1 MIIGYTFDGV
11 SYPAAPF
18 AQMIDELLDHNEG
31 VINGIELSNTTTKIT
46 IGDGRLIIK
55 GRAFEIKGGE
65 EVEVTATQSGELYCI
80 LVAEI
85 DLSKE
90 SSDSSFKQV
99 ELKYIASAS
108 NYPTLTQQDINNT
121 ASENGIYQFELA
133 RFKNSVSGLK
143 NFEDTR
149 TFLSLDGIFTNTNI
163 KTGALIN
170 DIQQELVNVKDGSA
184 YFLKATQ
191 LTNQDLNT
199 LTTEGYYY
207 ASGGNACLNKPE
219 GINDFGLFVKRI
231 ASGKYKQTIDYN
243 DVTYTRYYSSSVWTS
258 WVKTITNGDFAVIKG
273 VINTTAAT
281 SSTTV
286 FNSMQID
293 FPAGFNSNNCVV
305 ISWGIHHK
313 TEEEGV
319 YGKAFGYTNPSDS
332 RTWLRG
338 AVASMVTL
346 DHQGNNKITFTLE
359 TPFTQ
364 AYTYEFEIVL
374 MKIAKP
380 EVTLLGDA
388 NCDGVVNSADATLI
402 QNYVQGKASLNLQG
416 FVNAD
421 VTKDGDVKSSDYLK
435 VKDYVDGKISSL
447 N

>member
-133 RFKNSVSGLK
+133 RFKNSVSGIK

-170 DIQQELVNVKDGSA
+170 AIQNELAKVKDGSA

-207 ASGGNACLNKPE
+207 ASGGNTCLNKPE

-258 WVKTITNGDFAVIKG
+258 WVKTITDGYFAVLSGNITG
-273 VINTTAAT
+273 TANNSQQEQGTVDINY
-281 SSTTV
+281 
-286 FNSMQID
+286 
-293 FPAGFNSNNCVV
+293 PEGFNKDNCVV
-305 ISWGIHHK
+305 
-313 TEEEGV
+313 V
-319 YGKAFGYTNPSDS
+319 AFGLCDTDVDRPLCYEVLASGFSAMS
-332 RTWLRG
+332 RVSG
-338 AVASMVTL
+338 AVGRTAQLFDDHITL
-346 DHQGNNKITFTLE
+346 R
-359 TPFTQ
+359 
-364 AYTYEFEIVL
+364 TYFYFSGSSQTTSTTYKYKLVL
-374 MKIAKP
+374 MK
-380 EVTLLGDA
+380 V
-388 NCDGVVNSADATLI
+388 S
-402 QNYVQGKASLNLQG
+402 
-416 FVNAD
+416 
-421 VTKDGDVKSSDYLK
+421 
-435 VKDYVDGKISSL
+435 
-447 N
+447 

>member
-1 MIIGYTFDGV
+1 MLKGHVFSKQIFGNPMFALFINTFLNGRNGV
-11 SYPAAPF
+11 SNNYK
-18 AQMIDELLDHNEG
+18 
-31 VINGIELSNTTTKIT
+31 NGMKIT
-46 IGDGRLIIK
+46 YSGSNLTIDSGAVCVQGRFLEEDTGSTVAAGNDTAYCKLVI
-55 GRAFEIKGGE
+55 EINLDLQNTESQFNQGVYK
-65 EVEVTATQSGELYCI
+65 VVKSATS
-80 LVAEI
+80 
-85 DLSKE
+85 
-90 SSDSSFKQV
+90 
-99 ELKYIASAS
+99 
-108 NYPTLTQQDINNT
+108 YPNLTQTNIVKNN
-121 ASENGIYQFELA
+121 AGIYQYELA
-133 RFKNSVSGLK
+133 RFRTNSGGITE
-143 NFEDTR
+143 FQDMR
-149 TFLSLDGIFTNTNI
+149 TFLDFDSIYDAIESECSSVLEN
-163 KTGALIN
+163 
-170 DIQQELVNVKDGSA
+170 IQQELVNVKDGSA

-199 LTTEGYYY
+199 LTMEGYYY
-207 ASGGNACLNKPE
+207 ASGGNTCSNKPE
-219 GINDFGLFVKRI
+219 GINDFGLFVKRT
-231 ASGKYKQTIDYN
+231 AGGKYKQTIDYN

-293 FPAGFNSNNCVV
+293 FPTGFNSDNCVV

-346 DHQGNNKITFTLE
+346 DHQGNKKITFTLE

-374 MKIAKP
+374 MKITKP

-388 NCDGVVNSADATLI
+388 NYDGIVNSADATLI